1 MTGRAIK
8 ENVWGICLTLC
19 LLANMSVADARRPVV
34 FVSIGPQ
41 LESVRRIGGGT
52 VDVHAMLPA
61 GVSPETY
68 SPNVRL
74 MSALARADAYVTIGV
89 PFEKALVTK
98 IRASFPN
105 LKIVDGTM
113 SMTFRRMEGGH
124 HHHHD
129 HDGDNHDGEAGEDD
143 PHVWLSIENMK
154 CHARTIAA
162 LLAELLPDSEHAAVD
177 ARATV
182 YLRELDM
189 LAAELKMK
197 LVSLRDTEAVVYHPA
212 FGYFLDDHGIRQ
224 KAVEL
229 EGKEPGARYLGM
241 VIREARQDG
250 VRAIFVQPQ
259 FNAKA
264 AEVLSHEIGGK
275 VLPFDPLPENYS
287 DGLRRLT
294 EALLEADSYRENKNA
309 FMDGEL
315 LEKQNREQYIKP
327 N

>member
-124 HHHHD
+124 HHHQD
-129 HDGDNHDGEAGEDD
+129 HDGDNRDGDAGEDEQ
-143 PHVWLSIENMK
+143 HV
-154 CHARTIAA
+154 
-162 LLAELLPDSEHAAVD
+162 
-177 ARATV
+177 
-182 YLRELDM
+182 
-189 LAAELKMK
+189 
-197 LVSLRDTEAVVYHPA
+197 
-212 FGYFLDDHGIRQ
+212 G
-224 KAVEL
+224 
-229 EGKEPGARYLGM
+229 LG
-241 VIREARQDG
+241 V
-250 VRAIFVQPQ
+250 
-259 FNAKA
+259 
-264 AEVLSHEIGGK
+264 
-275 VLPFDPLPENYS
+275 
-287 DGLRRLT
+287 
-294 EALLEADSYRENKNA
+294 
-309 FMDGEL
+309 
-315 LEKQNREQYIKP
+315 
-327 N
+327 

>member
-61 GVSPETY
+61 GLSPETY

-89 PFEKALVTK
+89 PFEKSLIEK
-98 IRASFPN
+98 IRVSFPN

-113 SMTFRRMEGGH
+113 GMTFRRMEGGH
-124 HHHHD
+124 HHHHHD
-129 HDGDNHDGEAGEDD
+129 HDDDDDHDGEAGEDD
-143 PHVWLSIENMK
+143 PHVWLGIENMK
-154 CHARTIAA
+154 CHARTVATM
-162 LLAELLPDSEHAAVD
+162 LAELLPDKEHASLE
-177 ARATV
+177 ARAV
-182 YLRELDM
+182 EYLRELDS
-189 LAAELKMK
+189 LAVELKTK
-197 LVSLRDTEAVVYHPA
+197 LSSLRGTEAVVYHPA
-212 FGYFLDDHGIRQ
+212 FGYFLDDFGIRQ

-229 EGKEPGARYLGM
+229 EGKEPGARYLGN
-241 VIREARQDG
+241 VIREARRDG
-250 VRAIFVQPQ
+250 IHVIFVQPQ

-275 VLPFDPLPENYS
+275 VLPFNPFPDDYS
-287 DGLRRLT
+287 DGLRRLAD
-294 EALLEADSYRENKNA
+294 ALLEADSCRENK
-309 FMDGEL
+309 
-315 LEKQNREQYIKP
+315 K
-327 N
+327 